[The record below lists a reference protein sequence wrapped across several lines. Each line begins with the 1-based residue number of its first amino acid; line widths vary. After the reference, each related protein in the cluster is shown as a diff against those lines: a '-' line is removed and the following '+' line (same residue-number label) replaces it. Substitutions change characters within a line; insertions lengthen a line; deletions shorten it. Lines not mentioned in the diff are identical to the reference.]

1 MCLYEFHSLTNLAIF
16 PFHYYHHLRIFADI
30 ECNGMKKTV
39 ILAFALLSSALAF
52 GQKTVYHDAA
62 ELTIIGKAI
71 PTTKTF
77 TRIDTSAYHFN
88 DKVID
93 EYASQSTGLAVV
105 FATDSPFIK
114 AKWQTSPANAQ
125 ENMTAIG
132 QKGLDLYIRQD
143 GKWIF
148 AGVGRPKMA
157 EGPDYSHHSG
167 TIVKEMAPGRKEC
180 LLYLPLLDRL
190 DSLFIGV
197 AEGSYV
203 EPMENPFRHRIVF
216 KGSSVTHG
224 LAATRPGMTYAARFG
239 RDNGFHCFNLGFSGK
254 SKLQKEY
261 ALYLA
266 DVEADIFV
274 FDAFSNPS
282 AEIIEENFNQF
293 VDIIR
298 AAHPTTPLVFMQTE
312 RRESRNF
319 DTWREEFE
327 TDKQAAA
334 ERVVRERMKK
344 DKHIYFIPSDDFLG
358 HEHIAT
364 SDGSHPTD
372 LGFTYMLESISPKLK
387 KIFRK
392 YGIR

>member
-1 MCLYEFHSLTNLAIF
+1 MRRSILSLAVLLITG
-16 PFHYYHHLRIFADI
+16 H
-30 ECNGMKKTV
+30 
-39 ILAFALLSSALAF
+39 AFA
-52 GQKTVYHDAA
+52 QKTVYHDASG
-62 ELTIIGKAI
+62 LTVIGQAI
-71 PTTKTF
+71 PTSKAF
-77 TRIDTSAYHFN
+77 TRIDTSAYRFN

-93 EYASQSTGLAVV
+93 EYACHSTGLAVL
-105 FATDSPFIK
+105 FATDSPLIK
-114 AKWQTSPANAQ
+114 AKWQTSPANAS
-125 ENMTAIG
+125 ENMTAIA

-143 GKWIF
+143 GEWVF
-148 AGVGRPKMA
+148 AGVGRPLMS
-157 EGPDYSHHSG
+157 EGPEYAVHSG

-180 LLYLPLLDRL
+180 MLYLPLFDRL

-197 AEGSYV
+197 EEGAYV
-203 EPMENPFRHRIVF
+203 EPLENPFRHRIVF

-224 LAATRPGMTYAARFG
+224 LAASRPGMSYVARFG
-239 RDNGFHCFNLGFSGK
+239 RDNGLYCFNLGFSGK

-261 ALYLA
+261 ARYLA
-266 DVEADIFV
+266 DVEADAFV

-282 AEIIEENFNQF
+282 AEIIDENFNEF

-298 AAHPTTPLVFMQTE
+298 AAHPQTPLIFMQTE

-319 DTWREEFE
+319 DTWREKFE
-327 TDKQAAA
+327 ADKQAAA

-344 DKHIYFIPSDDFLG
+344 DRHIYFIPSDDFLG
-358 HEHIAT
+358 HDHIGT

-372 LGFTYMLESISPKLK
+372 LGFTRMLDSISPKLR

>member
-1 MCLYEFHSLTNLAIF
+1 MR
-16 PFHYYHHLRIFADI
+16 RIILSFAALLI
-30 ECNGMKKTV
+30 AGH
-39 ILAFALLSSALAF
+39 AFA
-52 GQKTVYHDAA
+52 QKTVYHDASG
-62 ELTIIGKAI
+62 LTVIGKAI
-71 PTTKTF
+71 PTTKAF
-77 TRIDTSAYHFN
+77 TRIDTSAYRFN

-93 EYASQSTGLAVV
+93 DYACHSTGLAVL

-114 AKWQTSPANAQ
+114 AKWQTSPANAS
-125 ENMTAIG
+125 ENMTAIA

-143 GKWIF
+143 GEWVF

-157 EGPDYSHHSG
+157 EGPEYAVHSG

-180 LLYLPLLDRL
+180 LLYLPLYDRL

-197 AEGSYV
+197 EEGSYV
-203 EPMENPFRHRIVF
+203 EPVDNPFRHRIVF

-224 LAATRPGMTYAARFG
+224 LAASRPGMSYVARFG
-239 RDNGFHCFNLGFSGK
+239 RDNGLYCFNLGFSGK

-261 ALYLA
+261 ARYLA
-266 DVEADIFV
+266 DIEADVFV

-282 AEIIEENFNQF
+282 AEIIEENFNEF

-298 AAHPTTPLVFMQTE
+298 EAHPETPLIFMQTE

-319 DTWREEFE
+319 DTWREKFE

-358 HEHIAT
+358 DDHIGT

-372 LGFTYMLESISPKLK
+372 LGFTRMLDSISPKLK